1 LTFNEK
7 YMKNVPLGTPPAKKL
22 TYSAILEI
30 RMQQF
35 TPYFPGFD
43 ANQQQQ
49 AQQGQQGQEAQ
60 QPQQSQQAQ
69 NGQSQP
75 QDQQQQSQQSQQPPL
90 GLNGANLAIYNPAA
104 MQPLTVMAPNQM
116 KPDQQPVGE
125 GMDIGAHGKPK
136 RKQVKNACGRV
147 FN

>member
-1 LTFNEK
+1 VYRNSYKQKTNHIPRF
-7 YMKNVPLGTPPAKKL
+7 
-22 TYSAILEI
+22 LEI

-35 TPYFPGFD
+35 TPYFPGYD

-49 AQQGQQGQEAQ
+49 QGQQAAQQAQ
-60 QPQQSQQAQ
+60 QPQQAQQGQQAQ

-75 QDQQQQSQQSQQPPL
+75 QDQQQQPQQPPL

-104 MQPLTVMAPNQM
+104 MQPLTVMAPNQI
-116 KPDQQPVGE
+116 KPEQQQATGE
-125 GMDIGAHGKPK
+125 AMDIGAHGKPK
-136 RKQVKNACGRV
+136 RKQVKNACGKV